1 MPMYDAHDIVEQKKR
16 DKRKRRLVRFT
27 LFILVVLTGMALYI
41 THELWMPK
49 LRGIGDHYQT
59 IVNDGRLAEGNF
71 PIDING
77 GEQYQLSCSNGNVIV
92 LSDSYIYFY
101 NEEGGLVTSR
111 QHAYSN
117 AVMEASNGRAL
128 IFESGGNDFSVEDRG
143 GVLYSQHLDTNI
155 MFARLS
161 KEGYT
166 AVVMTSENYDC
177 EIKVYDRKGSVIYE
191 RKCIERVNDICFKDS
206 SKGCVISYFYAEN
219 GSLVTS
225 VQETSFTEDKEKW
238 TSPGLDT
245 LGLDVYGFDGG
256 AFVLGIDA
264 CGYVSDTG
272 QITSLYRYDGDFAGG
287 ASSNGKSAVII
298 NSDDTRKYVM
308 ALFDGVSAEPVIVNF
323 DSPLIDVVVEDD
335 LAYVMEQ
342 DAVAAYDFTGTLRS
356 TAAVNDSYT
365 GFVRSDTYMFL
376 KSYNKIDRI
385 DYQS

>member
-143 GVLYSQHLDTNI
+143 GILYSQHLDTNI

-166 AVVMTSENYDC
+166 AVVMTSDNYDC

-191 RKCIERVNDICFKDS
+191 RKCI
-206 SKGCVISYFYAEN
+206 
-219 GSLVTS
+219 
-225 VQETSFTEDKEKW
+225 
-238 TSPGLDT
+238 
-245 LGLDVYGFDGG
+245 
-256 AFVLGIDA
+256 
-264 CGYVSDTG
+264 
-272 QITSLYRYDGDFAGG
+272 
-287 ASSNGKSAVII
+287 
-298 NSDDTRKYVM
+298 
-308 ALFDGVSAEPVIVNF
+308 
-323 DSPLIDVVVEDD
+323 
-335 LAYVMEQ
+335 
-342 DAVAAYDFTGTLRS
+342 
-356 TAAVNDSYT
+356 
-365 GFVRSDTYMFL
+365 
-376 KSYNKIDRI
+376 
-385 DYQS
+385 